1 MNALIMYGSAII
13 AVLIVGWM
21 LIKKM
26 DIKITLF
33 SIGIILMYVAVLMGN
48 DIAIIDFQSTGIVWF
63 DPLKAVID
71 QFKQMMPAAGFI
83 IMILGGYSAYMSSIG
98 ANEVTVNVLTK
109 PIAKIKSVYILVAI
123 VFILGNVLSLVI
135 PSASN
140 LAIILLATLYPVLR
154 KAGMST
160 LTAAAVIATTATVMP
175 TPLGSDNVAIA
186 EALAKSS
193 EFAGISVTE
202 YVFNYHAIV
211 SIPTIIVMAIAHSLW
226 QKFMDKKSKGVEVD
240 NVELKEIKEI
250 KGGSFYKTVYT
261 LLTIFPII
269 LVVIV
274 YLLDMFANIKI
285 NLSVEVA
292 TIMSFILAVIC
303 ELIRTKGDRN
313 VLVQTEDFFKGMGNA
328 FPIVALTVAA
338 SVFVVGLQSL
348 GLIRELQNAML
359 GIQGSGL
366 GFVLPLILVV
376 LSIAIVLL
384 SGSGTS
390 LFFAMVPL
398 VVPLATAAGIS
409 AIAISVPMGMA
420 GNLIRAV
427 SPVAAV
433 VMIVAGSTKQNP
445 LDIVKRTSVPMF
457 VGTIFMFI
465 VSMIV
470 FL

>member
-1 MNALIMYGSAII
+1 MNSIIMYGSAII
-13 AVLIVGWM
+13 AVFIVGWM

-33 SIGIILMYVAVLMGN
+33 SIGIVLMYVAVLMGN
-48 DIAIIDFQSTGIVWF
+48 EIAIVDFQSTGVVWF

-186 EALAKSS
+186 EALAKST
-193 EFAGISVTE
+193 EYAGITVTQ

-211 SIPTIIVMAIAHSLW
+211 SIPTILVMAVAHSLW
-226 QKFMDKKSKGVEVD
+226 QKFMDKKSKAVEVD
-240 NVELKEIKEI
+240 NIELKEVKEI
-250 KGGSFYKTVYT
+250 KGGNFYKTIYT

-274 YLLDMFANIKI
+274 YLLDMFAGVTI

-292 TIMSFILAVIC
+292 TIISFILAVIC
-303 ELIRTKGDRN
+303 ELFRTKGDKK

-348 GLIRELQNAML
+348 GLIQELQSAML

-366 GFVLPLILVV
+366 GFVLPLILVL

-457 VGTIFMFI
+457 VGVIFMFI

>member
-1 MNALIMYGSAII
+1 MNALVMYGSALV
-13 AVLIVGWM
+13 AVFVVGYM

-33 SIGIILMYVAVLMGN
+33 TIGIILMYVAVFMGN
-48 DIAIIDFQSTGIVWF
+48 DIAILDFQSTGMVWL

-123 VFILGNVLSLVI
+123 VFLLGNILSLVI

-193 EFAGISVTE
+193 EFAGITVTE
-202 YVFNYHAIV
+202 YVFNYHAMV
-211 SIPTIIVMAIAHSLW
+211 SIPTLLVMAIVHSFW
-226 QKFMDKKSKGVEVD
+226 QKFMDKKSKGKEVD
-240 NVELKEIKEI
+240 TIEVQEVKEI
-250 KGGSFYKTVYT
+250 KGGAFYKTVYT
-261 LLTIFPII
+261 LLTVFPII
-269 LVVIV
+269 LVVAV
-274 YLLDMFANIKI
+274 YLLDMFAGIKI

-292 TIMSFILAVIC
+292 TIFSFILAVIC
-303 ELIRTKGDRN
+303 ELFRTKGDKK
-313 VLVQTEDFFKGMGNA
+313 VLEQTEDFFKGMGNA

-348 GLIRELQNAML
+348 GLISELQQMML
-359 GIQGSGL
+359 GMQGSGM

-398 VVPLATAAGIS
+398 VVPLAAAAGIS

-457 VGTIFMFI
+457 AGTIFMFI
-465 VSMIV
+465 MSMLM